1 MTITYYPPALASVH
15 DDLVFTVTDAHTA
28 DPVTYPNYKFI
39 ADVYVNG
46 VQVARLKK
54 APNPTTLVGVFDVA
68 PVVRNYLQAVFAP
81 TTALQSF
88 ELGAGAFYVDLQV
101 RFGEEYGFTSFYN
114 ITDSVSQKV
123 YNNYNRQLFGDDSS
137 LDGRPDNVITNMPF
151 ASVFL
156 NQDYSF
162 ISYFPTTTSGVT
174 VDITPDNGSLFS
186 TSIIPSSGYAGQI
199 LNVAP
204 NVINALSAG
213 KINAGT
219 SYYTVSI
226 GGESYRYNVICEAMY
241 EMFELHWLNQYGGY
255 DSKIFSKV
263 SRNTVNIQR
272 SSFGVLP
279 YTVDGSGAVSYYTGA
294 TYNETIHNYANQF
307 TDKLTLNSNFL
318 TDAEY
323 EWLYDLLVS
332 TQVFIYINGFF
343 KSVVITDN
351 NYEIKKRVN
360 DNLTNLTLT
369 VDMGKQ
375 MNAQYR

>member
-15 DDLVFTVTDAHTA
+15 DDLVFTVTDPHTA

-46 VQVARLKK
+46 AQVARLKK

-68 PVVRNYLQAVFAP
+68 PVVRNYLQAIFAP
-81 TTALQSF
+81 TAALQSF
-88 ELGAGAFYVDLQV
+88 ELGQGQFYVDLQV

-114 ITDSVSQKV
+114 LADSTTQKV

-137 LDGRPDNVITNMPF
+137 LEGKPDNVITNMPF

-186 TSIIPSSGYAGQI
+186 TSITPSTAYFGQV

-204 NVINALSAG
+204 NIINALSAG

-226 GGESYRYNVICEAMY
+226 GGESYRYNIICEPLY

-255 DSKIFSKV
+255 DSKLFTKV
-263 SRNTVNIQR
+263 SRNTVNVQR

-279 YTVDGSGAVSYYTGA
+279 YTVDGSGAVSYYTGDV
-294 TYNETIHNYANQF
+294 YNETVRNYANQF
-307 TDKLTLNSNFL
+307 TEKLTLNSNFL

-332 TQVFIYINGFF
+332 TQVFIYMNGFF

-369 VDMGKQ
+369 IDMGKQ